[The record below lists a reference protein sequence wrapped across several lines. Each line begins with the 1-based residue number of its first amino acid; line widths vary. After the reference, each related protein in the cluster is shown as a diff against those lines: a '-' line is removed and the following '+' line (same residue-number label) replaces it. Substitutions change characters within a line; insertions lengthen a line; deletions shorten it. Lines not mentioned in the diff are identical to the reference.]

1 MNFFNELSQT
11 FIHELLNRS
20 IDINYNYLNPA
31 QLVGGYVYFI
41 NIHDQNLR
49 LMIMRFYETRKGKKD
64 RK

>member
-1 MNFFNELSQT
+1 MNFFDELSQNIT
-11 FIHELLNRS
+11 QQVYRY
-20 IDINYNYLNPA
+20 YNYLNPA